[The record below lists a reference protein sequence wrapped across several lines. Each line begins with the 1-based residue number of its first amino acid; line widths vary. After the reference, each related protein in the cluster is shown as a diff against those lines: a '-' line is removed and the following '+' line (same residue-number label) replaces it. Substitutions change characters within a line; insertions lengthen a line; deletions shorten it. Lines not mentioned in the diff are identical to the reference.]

1 LQSRTKNDIIETI
14 FNKGIKGNVMA
25 YISNEE
31 INEIRS
37 RANIVDIISGY
48 LQVSSKG
55 KNYVA
60 LCPFH
65 NDHSPSLIISP
76 EKQIFNC
83 FTCRTG
89 GNVFSFVMKY
99 ENVSFAEAVS
109 IVAKK
114 VGFNLKNDVF
124 VKSENKY
131 SKDYEIYE
139 YAMKYYLNN
148 INTTDGSKA
157 REYLLKRGINE
168 TIIKEFKLGYSGS
181 SKDTFYKLATNKGWD
196 IETLNKL
203 GLINKVNENVYDTFI
218 NRVVIP
224 IENLKGEVVGFTGRI
239 FNGEDNTAKYLN
251 TKETEIFKKSS
262 LLFNYHNAKNYI
274 RDRKSVIVVEGNMD
288 AIKMS
293 AKGFKNV
300 VALMGVALS
309 NEQIDILKRLKVPVI
324 LMLDNDNAGEDATIK
339 NGESLIN
346 SGVDTKVIRLSGAKD
361 PDEYLEKFGIDAM
374 QNNIDKAI
382 KYIDFKIE
390 CLKKDKDLSNMEDL
404 ITYVKEVIN
413 SINGED
419 DLTKEII
426 LSKISKDYAIDID
439 ILKSN
444 LKTEVKKD
452 AKKEET
458 QEVRDKKLTKYQ
470 KASHK
475 VLYYMLM
482 DSKYINLYKNTLGYF
497 KERIERV
504 LASEIVY
511 YESNNGNI
519 DVADFTTT
527 IMGSEDEYE
536 FLQIILS
543 ENGNTSVS
551 DEEFNSCVKAILDIY
566 KKDEIIK
573 VKGLI
578 ASELDQTKKEELVKK
593 LIDLKRKC
601 E

>member
-1 LQSRTKNDIIETI
+1 
-14 FNKGIKGNVMA
+14 MA

-309 NEQIDILKRLKVPVI
+309 NEQIDILKRLKVPVM

-346 SGVDTKVIRLSGAKD
+346 SGVDTKVVRLSGAKD

-452 AKKEET
+452 VKKEET

>member
-1 LQSRTKNDIIETI
+1 
-14 FNKGIKGNVMA
+14 MA

-309 NEQIDILKRLKVPVI
+309 KEQIDILKRLKVPVI
-324 LMLDNDNAGEDATIK
+324 LMLDNDNAGEEATIK

-346 SGVDTKVIRLSGAKD
+346 SGVDTKVVRLSGAKD

-452 AKKEET
+452 AKKEEVV
-458 QEVRDKKLTKYQ
+458 EVRDKKLTKYQ

-527 IMGSEDEYE
+527 IMENEDEYE

>member
-1 LQSRTKNDIIETI
+1 
-14 FNKGIKGNVMA
+14 MA

-324 LMLDNDNAGEDATIK
+324 LMLDNDNAGEEATIK
-339 NGESLIN
+339 NGEFLIN
-346 SGVDTKVIRLSGAKD
+346 SGVDTKVVRLSGAKD

-452 AKKEET
+452 VKKEEVV
-458 QEVRDKKLTKYQ
+458 EVRDKKITKYQ

>member
-1 LQSRTKNDIIETI
+1 
-14 FNKGIKGNVMA
+14 MA

-218 NRVVIP
+218 NRIVIP

-324 LMLDNDNAGEDATIK
+324 LMLDNDNAGEEATIK

-346 SGVDTKVIRLSGAKD
+346 SDVDTKVVRLSGAKD

-390 CLKKDKDLSNMEDL
+390 CLKKDKDLSNTEDL

-452 AKKEET
+452 VKKEET

>member
-1 LQSRTKNDIIETI
+1 
-14 FNKGIKGNVMA
+14 MA

-157 REYLLKRGINE
+157 RDYLLKRGINE

-324 LMLDNDNAGEDATIK
+324 LMLDNDNAGEEATIK

-346 SGVDTKVIRLSGAKD
+346 SGVDTKVVRLSGAKD

-452 AKKEET
+452 AKKEEVV
-458 QEVRDKKLTKYQ
+458 EVRDKKITKYQ

-519 DVADFTTT
+519 DVADFTTM

>member
-1 LQSRTKNDIIETI
+1 
-14 FNKGIKGNVMA
+14 MA

-181 SKDTFYKLATNKGWD
+181 SRDTFYKLATNKGWD

-324 LMLDNDNAGEDATIK
+324 LMLDNDNAGEEATIK

-346 SGVDTKVIRLSGAKD
+346 SGVDTKVVRLSGAKD

-452 AKKEET
+452 VKKEEVV
-458 QEVRDKKLTKYQ
+458 EVRDKKLTKYQ

-527 IMGSEDEYE
+527 IMGSENEYE

>member
-1 LQSRTKNDIIETI
+1 
-14 FNKGIKGNVMA
+14 MA

-527 IMGSEDEYE
+527 IMESEDEYE

>member
-1 LQSRTKNDIIETI
+1 
-14 FNKGIKGNVMA
+14 MA

-139 YAMKYYLNN
+139 YAMKFYLNN
-148 INTTDGSKA
+148 INTADGSKA

-300 VALMGVALS
+300 VASMGVALS
-309 NEQIDILKRLKVPVI
+309 KEQIDILKRLKVPVI
-324 LMLDNDNAGEDATIK
+324 LMLDNDNAGEEATIK

-452 AKKEET
+452 AKKEEVV
-458 QEVRDKKLTKYQ
+458 EVRDKKLTKYQ

-527 IMGSEDEYE
+527 IMESEDEYE

>member
-1 LQSRTKNDIIETI
+1 
-14 FNKGIKGNVMA
+14 MA

-139 YAMKYYLNN
+139 YAMKFYLNN
-148 INTTDGSKA
+148 INTADGSKA

-346 SGVDTKVIRLSGAKD
+346 SGVDTKVVRLSGAKD

>member
-1 LQSRTKNDIIETI
+1 LQNRTKNDIIETI

-55 KNYVA
+55 KNYIA

-181 SKDTFYKLATNKGWD
+181 SKDTFYTLATNKGWD
-196 IETLNKL
+196 TETLNKL

-309 NEQIDILKRLKVPVI
+309 KEQIDILKRLKVPVI
-324 LMLDNDNAGEDATIK
+324 LMLDNDNAGEEATIK

-346 SGVDTKVIRLSGAKD
+346 SGVDTKVVRLSGAKD
-361 PDEYLEKFGIDAM
+361 PDEYLEKFSIDAM

>member
-1 LQSRTKNDIIETI
+1 
-14 FNKGIKGNVMA
+14 MA

-309 NEQIDILKRLKVPVI
+309 KEQIDILKRLKVPVI
-324 LMLDNDNAGEDATIK
+324 LMLDNDNAGEEATIK

>member
-1 LQSRTKNDIIETI
+1 
-14 FNKGIKGNVMA
+14 MA

-324 LMLDNDNAGEDATIK
+324 LMLDNDNAGEEATIK

-346 SGVDTKVIRLSGAKD
+346 SGVDTKVVRLSGAKD

-452 AKKEET
+452 VKKEEP

-527 IMGSEDEYE
+527 IMESEDEYE

>member
-1 LQSRTKNDIIETI
+1 
-14 FNKGIKGNVMA
+14 MA

-309 NEQIDILKRLKVPVI
+309 KEQIDILKRLKVPVI
-324 LMLDNDNAGEDATIK
+324 LMLDNDNAGEEATIK

-346 SGVDTKVIRLSGAKD
+346 SGVDTKVVRLSGAKD
-361 PDEYLEKFGIDAM
+361 PDEYLEKFSIDAM

-452 AKKEET
+452 VKKEET

-527 IMGSEDEYE
+527 IMASEDEYE

>member
-1 LQSRTKNDIIETI
+1 
-14 FNKGIKGNVMA
+14 MA

-157 REYLLKRGINE
+157 RDYLLKRGINE

-324 LMLDNDNAGEDATIK
+324 LMLDNDNAGEEATIK

-346 SGVDTKVIRLSGAKD
+346 SGVDTKVVRLSGAKD
-361 PDEYLEKFGIDAM
+361 PDEYLEKFSIDAM

>member
-1 LQSRTKNDIIETI
+1 
-14 FNKGIKGNVMA
+14 MA

-218 NRVVIP
+218 NRIVIP

-309 NEQIDILKRLKVPVI
+309 NEQIDILKRLKVPVM

-346 SGVDTKVIRLSGAKD
+346 SGVDTKVVRLSGAKD

>member
-1 LQSRTKNDIIETI
+1 
-14 FNKGIKGNVMA
+14 MA

-218 NRVVIP
+218 NRIVIP

-324 LMLDNDNAGEDATIK
+324 LMLDNDNAGEEATIK
-339 NGESLIN
+339 NGEFLIN
-346 SGVDTKVIRLSGAKD
+346 SGVDTKVVRLSGAKD

-452 AKKEET
+452 VKKEEP
-458 QEVRDKKLTKYQ
+458 QEVRDKKITKYQ

>member
-1 LQSRTKNDIIETI
+1 
-14 FNKGIKGNVMA
+14 MA

-55 KNYVA
+55 KNYIA

-181 SKDTFYKLATNKGWD
+181 SKDTFYTLATNKGWD
-196 IETLNKL
+196 TETLNKL

-309 NEQIDILKRLKVPVI
+309 KEQIDILKRLKVPVI
-324 LMLDNDNAGEDATIK
+324 LMLDNDNAGEEATIK

-346 SGVDTKVIRLSGAKD
+346 SGVDTKVVRLSGAKD
-361 PDEYLEKFGIDAM
+361 PDEYLEKFSIDAM

>member
-1 LQSRTKNDIIETI
+1 
-14 FNKGIKGNVMA
+14 MA

-181 SKDTFYKLATNKGWD
+181 SKDTFYTLATNKGWD
-196 IETLNKL
+196 TETLNKL

-339 NGESLIN
+339 NGEFLIN

-361 PDEYLEKFGIDAM
+361 PDEYLEKFSIDAM

>member
-1 LQSRTKNDIIETI
+1 
-14 FNKGIKGNVMA
+14 MA

-157 REYLLKRGINE
+157 RDYLLKRGINE

-324 LMLDNDNAGEDATIK
+324 LMLDNDNAGEEATIK
-339 NGESLIN
+339 NGEFLIN
-346 SGVDTKVIRLSGAKD
+346 SGVDTKVVRLSGAKD

-452 AKKEET
+452 VKKEEVV
-458 QEVRDKKLTKYQ
+458 EVRDKKITKYQ

-543 ENGNTSVS
+543 ENRNTSVS

>member
-1 LQSRTKNDIIETI
+1 
-14 FNKGIKGNVMA
+14 MA

-139 YAMKYYLNN
+139 YAMKFYLNN
-148 INTTDGSKA
+148 INTADGSKA

-452 AKKEET
+452 AKKEEVV
-458 QEVRDKKLTKYQ
+458 EVRDKKLTKYQ

-527 IMGSEDEYE
+527 IMESEDEYE

>member
-1 LQSRTKNDIIETI
+1 
-14 FNKGIKGNVMA
+14 MA

-181 SKDTFYKLATNKGWD
+181 SKDTFYTLATNKGWD

-309 NEQIDILKRLKVPVI
+309 KEQIDILKRLKVPVI
-324 LMLDNDNAGEDATIK
+324 LMLDNDNAGEEATIK

-452 AKKEET
+452 VKKEEVV
-458 QEVRDKKLTKYQ
+458 EVRDKKITKYQ

>member
-1 LQSRTKNDIIETI
+1 
-14 FNKGIKGNVMA
+14 MA

-157 REYLLKRGINE
+157 RDYLLKRGINE

-274 RDRKSVIVVEGNMD
+274 RDRKSVIVVEGNLD

-324 LMLDNDNAGEDATIK
+324 LMLDNDNAGEEATIK

-346 SGVDTKVIRLSGAKD
+346 SGVDTKVVRLSGAKD

-452 AKKEET
+452 AKKEEVV
-458 QEVRDKKLTKYQ
+458 EVRDKKLTKYQ

>member
-1 LQSRTKNDIIETI
+1 
-14 FNKGIKGNVMA
+14 MA

-181 SKDTFYKLATNKGWD
+181 SKDTFYTLATNKGWD

-309 NEQIDILKRLKVPVI
+309 KEQIDILKRLKVPVI
-324 LMLDNDNAGEDATIK
+324 LMLDNDNAGEEATIK
-339 NGESLIN
+339 NGESLLN
-346 SGVDTKVIRLSGAKD
+346 SDVDTKVVRLSGAKD

-452 AKKEET
+452 VKKEET

>member
-1 LQSRTKNDIIETI
+1 
-14 FNKGIKGNVMA
+14 MA

-157 REYLLKRGINE
+157 RDYLLKRGINE

-324 LMLDNDNAGEDATIK
+324 LMLDNDNAGEEATIK

-346 SGVDTKVIRLSGAKD
+346 SDVDTKVVRLSGAKD

-413 SINGED
+413 SINSED

-452 AKKEET
+452 VKKEEVVG
-458 QEVRDKKLTKYQ
+458 VRDKKLTKYQ

>member
-1 LQSRTKNDIIETI
+1 
-14 FNKGIKGNVMA
+14 MA

-218 NRVVIP
+218 NRIVIP

-324 LMLDNDNAGEDATIK
+324 LMLDNDNAGEEATIK

>member
-1 LQSRTKNDIIETI
+1 
-14 FNKGIKGNVMA
+14 MA

-55 KNYVA
+55 KNFVA

-157 REYLLKRGINE
+157 RDYLLKRGINE

-218 NRVVIP
+218 NRIVIP

-324 LMLDNDNAGEDATIK
+324 LMLDNDNAGEEATIK

-346 SGVDTKVIRLSGAKD
+346 SGVDTKVVRLSGAKD

-452 AKKEET
+452 VKKEKVV
-458 QEVRDKKLTKYQ
+458 EVRNKKLTKYQ

>member
-1 LQSRTKNDIIETI
+1 
-14 FNKGIKGNVMA
+14 MA

-55 KNYVA
+55 KNFVA

-196 IETLNKL
+196 TETLNKL

-324 LMLDNDNAGEDATIK
+324 LMLDNDNAGEEATIK

-346 SGVDTKVIRLSGAKD
+346 SGVDTKVVRLSGAKD

>member
-1 LQSRTKNDIIETI
+1 
-14 FNKGIKGNVMA
+14 MA

-157 REYLLKRGINE
+157 RDYLLKRGINE

-346 SGVDTKVIRLSGAKD
+346 SGVDTKVVRLSGAKD

-458 QEVRDKKLTKYQ
+458 QEVMDKKLTKYQ

>member
-139 YAMKYYLNN
+139 YAMKFYLNN
-148 INTTDGSKA
+148 INTADGSKA

-309 NEQIDILKRLKVPVI
+309 KEQIDILKRLKVPVI
-324 LMLDNDNAGEDATIK
+324 LMLDNDNAGEEATIK

-452 AKKEET
+452 AKKEEVV
-458 QEVRDKKLTKYQ
+458 EVRDKKLTKYQ

-527 IMGSEDEYE
+527 IMESEDEYE

>member
-1 LQSRTKNDIIETI
+1 
-14 FNKGIKGNVMA
+14 MA

-139 YAMKYYLNN
+139 YAMKFYLNN
-148 INTTDGSKA
+148 INTADGSKA

-196 IETLNKL
+196 TETLNKL

-346 SGVDTKVIRLSGAKD
+346 SDVDTKVVRLSGAKD

-452 AKKEET
+452 VKKEEVV
-458 QEVRDKKLTKYQ
+458 EVRDKKLTKYQ

>member
-1 LQSRTKNDIIETI
+1 
-14 FNKGIKGNVMA
+14 MA

-309 NEQIDILKRLKVPVI
+309 KEQIDILKRLKVPVI
-324 LMLDNDNAGEDATIK
+324 LMLDNDNAGEEATIK

-527 IMGSEDEYE
+527 IMESEDEYE

>member
-1 LQSRTKNDIIETI
+1 
-14 FNKGIKGNVMA
+14 MA

-196 IETLNKL
+196 TETLNKL

-309 NEQIDILKRLKVPVI
+309 KEQIDILKRLKVPVI
-324 LMLDNDNAGEDATIK
+324 LMLDNDNAGEEATIK

-346 SGVDTKVIRLSGAKD
+346 SGVDTKLVRLSGAKD
-361 PDEYLEKFGIDAM
+361 PDEYLEKFSIDAM

-452 AKKEET
+452 VKKEET

-482 DSKYINLYKNTLGYF
+482 DSKYINLYKNTLWYF

-527 IMGSEDEYE
+527 IMASEDEYE

>member
-1 LQSRTKNDIIETI
+1 
-14 FNKGIKGNVMA
+14 MA

-157 REYLLKRGINE
+157 RDYLLKRGINE

-309 NEQIDILKRLKVPVI
+309 KEQIDILKRLKVPVI
-324 LMLDNDNAGEDATIK
+324 LMLDNDNAGEEATIK

-527 IMGSEDEYE
+527 IMESEDEYE